1 MPLSPPSPGFP
12 AMDSPCLQLAL
23 GTAGCSKACWAA
35 GQLGFIVQS
44 FALPAALSLDPG
56 HAVVSVGKPLSLTL
70 DLKCKINPI
79 SSLISTCFGTEILG
93 VDTLSCSWHR
103 VGLGSCTQ
111 ICTELLKAATS
122 LAGKAP
128 AVQAKAGRFPGPCPG
143 EQDAVTR
150 KRPGLLSQASHK
162 TAVGS

>member
-35 GQLGFIVQS
+35 GQLGFTVQS

-111 ICTELLKAATS
+111 ICTEL
-122 LAGKAP
+122 
-128 AVQAKAGRFPGPCPG
+128 PGVPESC
-143 EQDAVTR
+143 D
-150 KRPGLLSQASHK
+150 LSSWEGSHCSSQGWSVPR
-162 TAVGS
+162 ALSW